1 MFFGDA
7 VKSILFLVNVLEA
20 GTGREEWWGRP
31 LLRRLKQQSA
41 RWANMGEVMKNLRT
55 MFVLTALVALVAII
69 PVAAQVGGSTGS
81 AIEVKFTSK
90 TAFYVGDKL
99 MQPGEYEFRN
109 GGGLAADTC
118 RFEGKGKNQAIAMC
132 HMSKVDG
139 VTKELEV
146 TFSKI
151 NGKLYVDTIKFPTEP
166 EGNSTMTFKIE
177 PTSGE
182 AAAAKA
188 AATKK

>member
-1 MFFGDA
+1 M
-7 VKSILFLVNVLEA
+7 E
-20 GTGREEWWGRP
+20 
-31 LLRRLKQQSA
+31 
-41 RWANMGEVMKNLRT
+41 EVMKNLRT
-55 MFVLTALVALVAII
+55 MFVLVGLVVLVAMI
-69 PVAAQVGGSTGS
+69 PAVAQVGGTTNS

-109 GGGLAADTC
+109 GGGLDASTC
-118 RFEGKGKNQAIAMC
+118 RFEGKGKNQAIAQC
-132 HMSKVDG
+132 HMSKVTG

-151 NGKLYVDTIKFPTEP
+151 NGKLYVDMIKFPTEH

-177 PTSGE
+177 PSSSE
-182 AAAAKA
+182 AAAEKA
-188 AATKK
+188 APKK

>member
-1 MFFGDA
+1 
-7 VKSILFLVNVLEA
+7 
-20 GTGREEWWGRP
+20 
-31 LLRRLKQQSA
+31 
-41 RWANMGEVMKNLRT
+41 MKNIRIAA
-55 MFVLTALVALVAII
+55 VLASLALLVVVVSA
-69 PVAAQVGGSTGS
+69 VAQVGGTMNS
-81 AIEVKFTSK
+81 AIEVKFTAK

-118 RFEGKGKNQAIAMC
+118 RFEGKGKNQAVAMC

-139 VTKELEV
+139 VTKQLEV
-146 TFSKI
+146 TFTKI
-151 NGKLYVDTIKFPTEP
+151 NDKLYVDTIKFPTEH
-166 EGNSTMTFKIE
+166 EGTSTMTFKID
-177 PTSGE
+177 PSSSE

>member
-1 MFFGDA
+1 M
-7 VKSILFLVNVLEA
+7 E
-20 GTGREEWWGRP
+20 
-31 LLRRLKQQSA
+31 
-41 RWANMGEVMKNLRT
+41 EVMKNLRT
-55 MFVLTALVALVAII
+55 MVVLVGLVVLMAMI
-69 PVAAQVGGSTGS
+69 PVVAQVGGSTGS
-81 AIEVKFTSK
+81 AIEVKFNAK

-109 GGGLAADTC
+109 GGGLAAETC
-118 RFEGKGKNQAIAMC
+118 RFEGKGKNEAVAQC
-132 HMSKVDG
+132 HMATVSG

-151 NGKLYVDTIKFPTEP
+151 NGKLYVDTIKFPTEH

-177 PTSGE
+177 PSSSE